1 MKTSLWIMT
10 ALGAAVL
17 TACGGGGDDSPST
30 TAPPVVV
37 TPPTPVLTLSGVA
50 ATGAAIG
57 NKAVEARCATGTGTA
72 TSNADGSYTIS
83 ITSGAL
89 PCVLKVTPASG
100 PALYTLATGTG
111 SSATANISPVTQLV
125 IASLTGAAP
134 DTYFAAFDATAAAG
148 VTSTKVSAAV
158 AAVKATLFA
167 AGLDLGSID
176 VLAGTLTPATGT
188 TTGNAYDQALDALAV
203 KLSAAGTTLADLTTT
218 VAAASTT
225 AAPTVTVAT
234 SGNASLPAELLL
246 KPAAS
251 NCAALRSG
259 VYRVVVP
266 RSGGTLADQ
275 TSRISIDA
283 ATLAVI
289 DDYGTAQARTASWTA
304 NGTCRYFA
312 DNNKTDLVVSPA
324 GVIVARVYDS
334 VANNYKPAI
343 AFPEQSHT
351 LAELEGSWNLL
362 GMEYDSDT
370 LAYIGNTVSA
380 TFSATGTLSNVS
392 ACQNNATWSIAT
404 CTTVASGLPSYA
416 ANADGGFD
424 SIDAGDTA
432 ASGRTFAY
440 RSGSGDLM
448 LVNVD
453 GDGSFD
459 VRTKQRANEL
469 PAVGRVS
476 TSWDIQFT
484 NKWLGGPALSES
496 TNTVST
502 VDSVASSFTRLA
514 KTVGGTDEHVE
525 SVLVN
530 SPRNGY
536 NYRAAATVTGT
547 DGTTVVSVSEWNN
560 LAVRGMGFNALL
572 RPGQKRFM
580 FSVQQ

>member
-1 MKTSLWIMT
+1 M
-10 ALGAAVL
+10 A
-17 TACGGGGDDSPST
+17 T
-30 TAPPVVV
+30 T
-37 TPPTPVLTLSGVA
+37 
-50 ATGAAIG
+50 
-57 NKAVEARCATGTGTA
+57 
-72 TSNADGSYTIS
+72 
-83 ITSGAL
+83 
-89 PCVLKVTPASG
+89 
-100 PALYTLATGTG
+100 
-111 SSATANISPVTQLV
+111 
-125 IASLTGAAP
+125 
-134 DTYFAAFDATAAAG
+134 
-148 VTSTKVSAAV
+148 
-158 AAVKATLFA
+158 
-167 AGLDLGSID
+167 
-176 VLAGTLTPATGT
+176 
-188 TTGNAYDQALDALAV
+188 
-203 KLSAAGTTLADLTTT
+203 
-218 VAAASTT
+218 
-225 AAPTVTVAT
+225 
-234 SGNASLPAELLL
+234 GNASLPAELLL

-251 NCAALRSG
+251 NCASLRSG

-266 RSGGTLADQ
+266 RSGGGLADQ

-283 ATLAVI
+283 ATLAVT
-289 DDYGTAQARTASWTA
+289 DDYGTAQASTASWTA
-304 NGTCRYFA
+304 NGTCRYLA

-324 GVIVARVYDS
+324 GVIVARVFDVS
-334 VANNYKPAI
+334 ANNYKPAI

-362 GMEYDSDT
+362 GMEYDGDT

-392 ACQNNATWSIAT
+392 ACQNNTTWSVAT
-404 CTTVASGLPSYA
+404 CTTIASGLPSMA

-424 SIDAGDTA
+424 SIDAGATV
-432 ASGRTFAY
+432 ASGRIFAY

-448 LVNVD
+448 MVNVD

-459 VRTKQRANEL
+459 VRTKQRTIEL
-469 PAVGRVS
+469 PAIGRVN

-525 SVLVN
+525 TVLVN

-560 LAVRGMGFNALL
+560 LPVRGMGFNALL